1 MVQASIRS
9 FQSALLGMVLS
20 KFTVK
25 AREAVLSVPVE
36 AFCDEYRSVRVAI
49 EFLVDH
55 ETPVTQDTVAAY
67 FRDMGHHELADWL
80 VAELP
85 LQEDDGNLLAFAKKL
100 ADYHECQ
107 RSVQAMKNVLANL
120 NTATDCADVLLRLQK
135 VASTIGRVTQGRQA
149 PLRIGTV
156 MEGLLEDAERLAASG
171 QVEGYVTGCA
181 GIDEAFGRLK
191 GGDLVV
197 IAARP
202 GMGKTELALKINKH
216 IAQSVGCASLI
227 VSLEMS
233 HQQIGERLLS
243 DTSQLPVD
251 VFDNPDLLS
260 LESIMDKLRRSA
272 EEYQDLPIYLQE
284 VTNATHVDVCSSVR
298 QFAEEVSNLGLLT
311 IDHVGL
317 HKTIGTSRV
326 EAVGDITRAYKM
338 LARELG
344 IPVLLLCQLNRNLE
358 MRDDKRPMLSDLRE
372 SGAIEQDA
380 DRIVFIYRDSVYDD
394 KSGWGSVAE
403 LINGK
408 RRRGE
413 AQSSYLDF
421 KAGHFC
427 DVPPGFTPPIA
438 QIQAASASQR
448 SFKTMRGLRTYD
460 Y

>member
-1 MVQASIRS
+1 
-9 FQSALLGMVLS
+9 MVLS

-233 HQQIGERLLS
+233 HQQIGARLLS

-326 EAVGDITRAYKM
+326 EAVGDMTRAYKM

-358 MRDDKRPMLSDLRE
+358 MRGSRGSMLCC
-372 SGAIEQDA
+372 A
-380 DRIVFIYRDSVYDD
+380 RDSI
-394 KSGWGSVAE
+394 W
-403 LINGK
+403 N
-408 RRRGE
+408 
-413 AQSSYLDF
+413 
-421 KAGHFC
+421 
-427 DVPPGFTPPIA
+427 TPMV
-438 QIQAASASQR
+438 SASQIM
-448 SFKTMRGLRTYD
+448 S
-460 Y
+460 